1 MLSLPQAGGDTSF
14 TSATPQISPLSLPSL
29 RAREEAAI
37 RRLKEQELKRGKGV
51 TQEAQE
57 IFNALTRTMPGRW
70 EGQDMVISD
79 NVIISK
85 PYKSEDC
92 KPIDDTVSGGAVH
105 RVRKVV
111 SVAVT
116 ISDLLLTPN
125 SSLKWRGRRSSSGD
139 PASI

>member
-14 TSATPQISPLSLPSL
+14 TSAAPPISPLSLPSL
-29 RAREEAAI
+29 RAREEAAV

-79 NVIISK
+79 NVLISK
-85 PYKSEDC
+85 PYKSDDC

-111 SVAVT
+111 S
-116 ISDLLLTPN
+116 IKSRNKRP
-125 SSLKWRGRRSSSGD
+125 SC
-139 PASI
+139 